1 LTIPVHLK
9 KYPAKVLLF
18 GEYTVLFGGQALA
31 IPYPRYSGIWK
42 KVGYPTFRQFAD
54 LVTHLERVNEQLVSP
69 LDLKAFRTLLDQQ
82 YLFVSD
88 IPIGVGLGS
97 SAALTASLY
106 DMFANPAGL
115 TLEARKNDLAL
126 IESFYHGKSSGFD
139 ALVSLQQKSLIQ
151 TATGIIQMEN
161 PPTAAGYS
169 YLLYTGSPRNTQ
181 PLVQWFQKACEDKR
195 FRGSMEWLA
204 EVSKK
209 AIMQYIRG
217 KDTFDTVQQI
227 SRLQLKL
234 LDHLII
240 PELRDLW
247 EKALSEDHYSLKIC
261 GAGGGGCYLV
271 FSRRQISGDRLD
283 HYLIEEITWQPA
295 HQ

>member
-1 LTIPVHLK
+1 MTIPVHLK
-9 KYPAKVLLF
+9 KYPAKILLF

-42 KVGYPTFRQFAD
+42 KVGYPTFPQFAD
-54 LVTHLERVNEQLVSP
+54 LVTHLESVNDQLASP
-69 LDLKAFRTLLDQQ
+69 LDLKAFRILLDQQ
-82 YLFVSD
+82 HLFASD

-106 DMFANPAGL
+106 DMFANPTSLA
-115 TLEARKNDLAL
+115 LEARKNDLAL

-151 TATGIIQMEN
+151 TPTGIIQMEN
-161 PPTAAGYS
+161 LPKAAGYS

-181 PLVQWFQKACEDKR
+181 PLVQWFQKACENKR
-195 FRGSMEWLA
+195 FRGRMEWLA
-204 EVSKK
+204 DVSKE
-209 AIMQYIRG
+209 AIRQYMQG
-217 KDTFDTVQQI
+217 KDTFHTIQDI
-227 SRLQLKL
+227 SRLQLEL

-240 PELRDLW
+240 PELKDLW
-247 EKALSEDHYSLKIC
+247 EKALSEDNYSLKIC

-271 FSRRQISGDRLD
+271 FSRKQIAEDRLGR
-283 HYLIEEITWQPA
+283 YRIEEITW
-295 HQ
+295 